1 MAECRN
7 PHMVSVRGKNRP
19 VWPEGLTIQR
29 WIEPTVG
36 FVTFPDI
43 DAFHPQLIEA
53 VIAREDD
60 AKLAKSYPGNIGSR
74 KIFHLDRW
82 DVDAASLIDS
92 RALALFRA
100 FLGGEE
106 AVVDLSWASLY
117 RTGDYCMPHS
127 HFRAMASIVYFL
139 ETGDEGAG
147 GKPGGSFNF
156 ADPRMKVCCR
166 HEANCMTSPCAPH
179 VEAGTMIIFPGYLVH
194 FVDVYRGTRPRITLS
209 WNINRKAVP
218 GVPRHAFSR

>member
-1 MAECRN
+1 MNEMLVGRQ
-7 PHMVSVRGKNRP
+7 NRS
-19 VWPEGLTIQR
+19 VWPEGLTVQR
-29 WIEPTVG
+29 WIERTVKII
-36 FVTFPDI
+36 TFPDV

-53 VIAREDD
+53 VTAREGD
-60 AKLAKSYPGNIGSR
+60 AKFAKSYPGYIGSS

-82 DVDAASLIDS
+82 GVDAATLIDRRA
-92 RALALFRA
+92 RALFCHV
-100 FLGGEE
+100 LGGEE

-117 RTGDYCMPHS
+117 RTGDYCLPHS

-139 ETGDEGAG
+139 DTGDDGADG
-147 GKPGGSFNF
+147 NPGGSFNF

-166 HEANCMTSPCAPH
+166 HEPHCMTSPCGPR
-179 VEAGTMIIFPGYLVH
+179 VEAGTMIIFPGHLVH

-218 GVPRHAFSR
+218 GVPPY